1 MSSDLRGLCSSDA
14 NSSGLINSRVLFR
27 FNTPSKS
34 EERITR
40 RKNLLR
46 LKSRSNFSTIHLR
59 LEKSIT
65 TKFSNLNKTIKSS
78 L

>member
-1 MSSDLRGLCSSDA
+1 MSTNHHGLCSSDA

-34 EERITR
+34 EEKITR

-46 LKSRSNFSTIHLR
+46 LKSRSSFSTIHLQ

-65 TKFSNLNKTIKSS
+65 TKFSNLNRTIKSS